1 MMELP
6 EAVVITRQI
15 NETLGGTRIAQAVA
29 NASPHK
35 LAWYTDNL
43 AEYNI
48 RLAEKII
55 GNATGAGESIE
66 IQADDMLLAVSAPTS
81 SQCM

>member
-1 MMELP
+1 MMELS

-29 NASPHK
+29 NASPHMF
-35 LAWYTDNL
+35 AWYTDNL

-48 RLAEKII
+48 RLAGKII